1 MCEIG
6 VETGVDAFADLLG
19 PPGIE
24 PVVVG
29 RFVAAYVSPP
39 GVEPET

>member
-6 VETGVDAFADLLG
+6 VETSVDAFADLLV

-24 PVVVG
+24 KVVVWQ
-29 RFVAAYVSPP
+29 FVAAYVSPP